1 MPALRAYPNAPTSD
15 AADDY
20 HGTKIAD
27 PYRPLKN
34 PDSPE
39 TRKWIEAENRLTESW
54 LTGAPDR
61 AKLLERLTTLWNY
74 ERYSPLREGGL
85 YFFQKND
92 GLQNQAVL
100 YVLPRLDAALRVL
113 LDPNALSKEGTV
125 ALSGYAVSTDGKH
138 LAYGLAAA
146 GSDWNEWRVSTWRP
160 EGRPARSPEVGQVL
174 RRCVDEGR
182 EGVLLLAIRRA
193 EARNGA
199 GGRRQEPEALLSPAR
214 HAPVRGPSRLR
225 AS

>member
-1 MPALRAYPNAPTSD
+1 MYPNAPTSD
-15 AADDY
+15 AVDDY

-27 PYRPLKN
+27 PYRPLEN

-54 LTGAPDR
+54 LAGVPNR

-74 ERYSPLREGGL
+74 ERYSPPFREGGL

-100 YVLPRLDAALRVL
+100 YVFPRLDAAPRVL

-146 GSDWNEWRVSTWRP
+146 GSDWNEWRVLDVATGKETGDLLKWVKFSGAAWTKD
-160 EGRPARSPEVGQVL
+160 GKGFYYSP
-174 RRCVDEGR
+174 
-182 EGVLLLAIRRA
+182 IRRA
-193 EARNGA
+193 EARHGA